1 MDTSILEN
9 KRILLVEDDPVNQ
22 MLFQRSI
29 NKITTNIAIADNGDK
44 ALDILSRE
52 TFDLII
58 MDIYLEGIDGCEVTV
73 KIRTDL
79 KLDTPIIAVTASP
92 IEDELKR
99 CIKSGMNSYL
109 RKPFTV
115 NQLSE
120 EAAKFL
126 PATQIENPRSV
137 MGDGTVTVDLNF
149 LLEIAENDIPYIQL
163 MIKTFLENMP
173 PVIKKMRQ
181 FNIDGDKD
189 NLAKTAHFA
198 KSSLSVIQIQ
208 QMLEQARLIETDA
221 RSKNFSDEKML
232 GAIVKF
238 DDQFTHA
245 RNILNNYIISISA

>member
-1 MDTSILEN
+1 MDMSILEN
-9 KRILLVEDDPVNQ
+9 RRILLVEDDPVNQ

-29 NKITTNIAIADNGDK
+29 LKITTNIAIADNGDK
-44 ALDILSRE
+44 ALDLLRKE
-52 TFDLII
+52 KFDLVI

-73 KIRTDL
+73 KIRNEL
-79 KLDTPIIAVTASP
+79 KLDIPIIAVTASP

-115 NQLSE
+115 DQLAE

-126 PATQIENPRSV
+126 QAKPKEIKSV
-137 MGDGTVTVDLNF
+137 FGDDTVTVDLNF

-173 PVIKKMRQ
+173 PVIRKMRQ
-181 FNIDGDKD
+181 FNIEGDKD

-208 QMLEQARLIETDA
+208 QMLDQARQIETDA
-221 RSKNFSDEKML
+221 KSKSFSDEKML

-238 DDQFTHA
+238 DEQFSHA
-245 RNILNNYIISISA
+245 QNILDNYIISISA